1 MNQGEQGME
10 LAETVS
16 ATAARALLQPKA
28 AVQLMGCGEGMP
40 VGLHYRKG
48 WALLG
53 YLAIESGRQHSRTSI
68 AALLWPELDERAAL
82 TNLRQVL
89 VDLNRYCERV
99 LGPGVLVVQRTAV
112 GLHPDGASLFDVD
125 VIQQNVEQSFDVL
138 LQGREFLQGMEDI
151 AGVDF
156 QSWLEGVRQILDAQL
171 IGAAEDVCDAMI
183 ANRQWR
189 RALPLVKAL
198 SQRDPWNE
206 ANARRMMLVHAGS
219 GMRNAAMAVYQ
230 RIEKVLRLELDVEP
244 MQETRDLLLRICA
257 DTKEVAAQ
265 VARMGSQ
272 RQLSTSLG

>member
-16 ATAARALLQPKA
+16 ATAARALPRPKA

-112 GLHPDGASLFDVD
+112 GLHPDGASLLDVD
-125 VIQQNVEQSFDVL
+125 VIQQSVEQSFDVL

-156 QSWLEGVRQILDAQL
+156 QCWLEGVRQILDAQL
-171 IGAAEDVCDAMI
+171 TGAAEAACDVLI
-183 ANRQWR
+183 VNRQWR

-206 ANARRMMLVHAGS
+206 ANARRMMLIHAGS
-219 GMRNAAMAVYQ
+219 GMRSAAISVYKRFEDSVRRELGVHPGRELKEMCQ
-230 RIEKVLRLELDVEP
+230 QILEYRYAPSNRVGVLE
-244 MQETRDLLLRICA
+244 
-257 DTKEVAAQ
+257 
-265 VARMGSQ
+265 S
-272 RQLSTSLG
+272 

>member
-1 MNQGEQGME
+1 VNQGEQGME
-10 LAETVS
+10 FAETVS
-16 ATAARALLQPKA
+16 ATAAHALLRPKA

-171 IGAAEDVCDAMI
+171 VGAAEAACDVLI

-198 SQRDPWNE
+198 IQRDPWNE
-206 ANARRMMLVHAGS
+206 ANARRMMLVHVGS
-219 GMRNAAMAVYQ
+219 GMRAAAVIVYKGME
-230 RIEKVLRLELDVEP
+230 RVLKRELGVEP
-244 MQETRDLLLRICA
+244 ADETRQLFAKIC
-257 DTKEVAAQ
+257 EV
-265 VARMGSQ
+265 S
-272 RQLSTSLG
+272 